1 MIFSKY
7 AKLLQLKNI
16 FRIFWKYFWNIL
28 EINLFQNKNQCLC
41 KNCGYFLKM
50 ADIGN
55 KKLIGLLLIAGGGL
69 LLIQEDIK
77 GENVDNGY
85 ALG

>member
-1 MIFSKY
+1 
-7 AKLLQLKNI
+7 
-16 FRIFWKYFWNIL
+16 
-28 EINLFQNKNQCLC
+28 
-41 KNCGYFLKM
+41 M

>member
-7 AKLLQLKNI
+7 TKLLQLKFF
-16 FRIFWKYFWNIL
+16 FRIFWKYFWSIL
-28 EINLFQNKNQCLC
+28 EINLFQNKNQGLC
-41 KNCGYFLKM
+41 KNRGYFLKM

-55 KKLIGLLLIAGGGL
+55 KKLIAGGGL
-69 LLIQEDIK
+69 LLIQEHIK
-77 GENVDNGY
+77 GENADNEY